1 MKIEV
6 LNTGTELLL
15 GSVVNTH
22 LAFLGEE
29 LFKLGLRI
37 ERQECVPDGPAIRD
51 ALAAGFARG
60 VDVVLVTGGLGPTSD
75 DLTRDIAAEFLDR
88 PLATDPAIVAD
99 LEEKFAKFGRKELN
113 ERIVRQAQ
121 VPRGAQVL
129 YNHHGTAPGLYL
141 PAQRRKESASVV
153 PHLFLL
159 PGPPRE
165 LRPMFAEQV
174 APILKGLIPADEERP
189 AMRVHRLVG
198 IGESWVEERVGA
210 TLEGMGLEVGY
221 CARSGEVDL
230 RLIGPLETLVKAD
243 QIVADNLRK
252 YLVTSSGETLEAVLV
267 RLLIERKQTLS
278 VAESCTGGLLAHRL
292 TNCIGA
298 SNVFPLGLATYT
310 DEIKTAV
317 LGVTKETIATD
328 GGAVSAPVAAA
339 MAEGAR
345 RVAGTDYALAT
356 TGFAGPNGGTP
367 DKPVGTMFM
376 GLATPDGRPATARK
390 MFFPTTDRETFKYR
404 ATQAAFDWLR
414 RTLIGEDG
422 LPGETT
428 KV

>member
-29 LFKLGLRI
+29 LFRLGLRI

-51 ALAAGFARG
+51 ALTAGFARG

-75 DLTRDIAAEFLDR
+75 DLTRDIAAELLGR
-88 PLATDPAIVAD
+88 PLATDPAIVTD
-99 LEEKFAKFGRKELN
+99 LEEKFARFGRKELN
-113 ERIVRQAQ
+113 ELIVRQAQ

-141 PAQRRKESASVV
+141 PAQTAEPTPV

-165 LRPMFAEQV
+165 LRPMFSEQV
-174 APILKGLIPADEERP
+174 VPILKGLIPADEQRP

-230 RLIGPLETLVKAD
+230 RLIGPLETLAKAD
-243 QIVADNLRK
+243 EIVTNSLRK

-267 RLLIERKQTLS
+267 RLLLERKQTVS

-292 TNCIGA
+292 TNCVGA
-298 SNVFPLGLATYT
+298 SNVFPLGLTTYT

-317 LGVTKETIATD
+317 LGIPRETIERS

-367 DKPVGTMFM
+367 DNPVGTMFM
-376 GLATPDGRPATARK
+376 GLATPDGCPATAQRV
-390 MFFPTTDRETFKYR
+390 FFPTTDRETFKYR

-414 RTLIGEDG
+414 RVLIGE
-422 LPGETT
+422 E
-428 KV
+428 

>member
-29 LFKLGLRI
+29 LFKLGQRI

-51 ALAAGFARG
+51 ALRGSFARK

-75 DLTRDIAAEFLDR
+75 DLTRDIAAELLGR
-88 PLATDPAIVAD
+88 PLEADPAIIED
-99 LEEKFAKFGRKELN
+99 ITRKFARFGRKEIN
-113 ERIVRQAQ
+113 DHIARQAQ

-141 PAQRRKESASVV
+141 PASSATVGETSA

-165 LRPMFAEQV
+165 LRPMFSEQV
-174 APILKGLIPADEERP
+174 APILKDLIPTGERAP
-189 AMRVHRLVG
+189 GMRVYRLVG
-198 IGESWVEERVGA
+198 IGESWVEERVGPA
-210 TLEGMGLEVGY
+210 LDALGGLEIGY

-230 RLIGPLETLVKAD
+230 RLIGPLKTLARAEGVVVPA
-243 QIVADNLRK
+243 LREF
-252 YLVTSSGETLEAVLV
+252 LVTSTGETMEAVIV
-267 RLLIERKQTLS
+267 RLLTDQKKTVA

-292 TNCIGA
+292 TNCVGA
-298 SNVFPLGLATYT
+298 SNVFPLGLTTYT
-310 DEIKTAV
+310 DEIKIKV
-317 LGVTKETIATD
+317 LGVPQKTLETH

-339 MAEGAR
+339 MAVGAR
-345 RVAGTDYALAT
+345 RVAGTDYALST
-356 TGFAGPNGGTP
+356 TGFAGPNGGTE
-367 DKPVGTMFM
+367 DKPVGTAFI
-376 GLATPDGRPATARK
+376 GLATPDGAEPTVVRQ
-390 MFFPTTDRETFKYR
+390 FYPTTDRETFKFR
-404 ATQAAFDWLR
+404 ASQMALDLLR
-414 RTLIGEDG
+414 RALLGEK
-422 LPGETT
+422 PT
-428 KV
+428 

>member
-22 LAFLGEE
+22 LAFFGEE

-37 ERQECVPDGPAIRD
+37 DRQECVPDGPAIRD
-51 ALAAGFARG
+51 ALSAGFTRG
-60 VDVVLVTGGLGPTSD
+60 VDVVLITGGLGPTSD
-75 DLTRDIAAEFLDR
+75 DLTRDIAAELLDR
-88 PLATDPAIVAD
+88 PLAVDPAIVRD
-99 LEEKFAKFGRKELN
+99 LEEKFAKFGRQTLN
-113 ERIVRQAQ
+113 DRIVRQAQ

-141 PAQRRKESASVV
+141 PAQPGAAVPV

-165 LRPMFAEQV
+165 LRPMFTDQV
-174 APILKGLIPADEERP
+174 APILKGLIPAGERPP

-210 TLEGMGLEVGY
+210 TLEAMGLEVGY

-230 RLIGPLETLVKAD
+230 RLIGPLETLAKAD
-243 QIVADNLRK
+243 EIVLHSLRK
-252 YLVTSSGETLEAVLV
+252 HLVSSSGETLESVLV
-267 RLLIERKQTLS
+267 RLLIERKQTLA

-292 TNCIGA
+292 TNCVGA
-298 SNVFPLGLATYT
+298 SNVFPLGLTTYT
-310 DEIKTAV
+310 DEIKTAL
-317 LGVTKETIATD
+317 LGIPKETIMVD
-328 GGAVSAPVAAA
+328 GGAVSEPVAIA
-339 MAEGAR
+339 MAHGAR
-345 RVAGTDYALAT
+345 RVAGTDYALST

-376 GLATPDGRPATARK
+376 GLATPDGKAVGRK

-414 RTLIGEDG
+414 QTLIGEG
-422 LPGETT
+422 
-428 KV
+428 

>member
-1 MKIEV
+1 M
-6 LNTGTELLL
+6 
-15 GSVVNTH
+15 
-22 LAFLGEE
+22 
-29 LFKLGLRI
+29 
-37 ERQECVPDGPAIRD
+37 
-51 ALAAGFARG
+51 
-60 VDVVLVTGGLGPTSD
+60 DVVLVTGGLGPTSD
-75 DLTRDIAAEFLDR
+75 DLTRDIAAELLDR

-99 LEEKFAKFGRKELN
+99 LEEKFAKFGRKTLN

-141 PAQRRKESASVV
+141 PAQTGPMPA

-165 LRPMFAEQV
+165 LRPMFSDQV
-174 APILKGLIPADEERP
+174 VPVLKGLIPADEQRP
-189 AMRVHRLVG
+189 AMRVFRLAG

-221 CARSGEVDL
+221 CARVGEVDL
-230 RLIGPLETLVKAD
+230 RLIGDLETLAKAD
-243 QIVADNLRK
+243 VIVADNLRK
-252 YLVTSSGETLEAVLV
+252 HLVSNRGETLEAVLV
-267 RLLIERKQTLS
+267 RLLTERGQTLS

-292 TNCIGA
+292 TNCVGA
-298 SNVFPLGLATYT
+298 SHVFSLGLTTYT

-317 LGVTKETIATD
+317 LGIPQETILTH
-328 GGAVSAPVAAA
+328 GGAVSEPVATA
-339 MAEGAR
+339 MAAGAR

-367 DKPVGTMFM
+367 EKPVGTMFM
-376 GLATPDGRPATARK
+376 GLATPDGRAQARK
-390 MFFPTTDRETFKYR
+390 LFFPTTDRETFKYR

-414 RTLIGEDG
+414 RTLIGE
-422 LPGETT
+422 E
-428 KV
+428 